1 MKCLGVFCRSRSGHS
16 IIEVMIGM
24 TILAIALGSAYALS
38 INTSTLFHRNQR
50 ISAAVNLADFKL
62 EELRNTAYD
71 SITDGY
77 DGNPLTGSGA
87 PISSGGSTAD
97 IYYRW
102 WNVSSDDPATD
113 MKTVVV
119 IVAWY
124 ERGLL
129 RAYPLVGVVSR

>member
-1 MKCLGVFCRSRSGHS
+1 MIRLWSLCKSRAGHS

-24 TILAIALGSAYALS
+24 TILAVTLGSAWALS

-50 ISAAVNLADFKL
+50 LSAAVNLADYKM

-71 SITDGY
+71 SIADGY
-77 DGNPLTGSGA
+77 DGNPLNGSGQ
-87 PISSGGSTAD
+87 PISSGGSTSA

-102 WNVSSDDPATD
+102 WTVSADDPGVD
-113 MKTVVV
+113 MKTIVV

-124 ERGLL
+124 ERGWL